1 MNRLFLY
8 SGLLFILILIF
19 DAYDRDYNQ
28 AESINIEQNKKNA
41 SSNSKQP
48 PQAKI
53 TTKALPMDVASVPRK
68 IATIENSKLLVKY
81 DGNSGELLYAELK
94 DYSVGLGSKDNIII
108 LDFDNKKYSASSDVQ
123 VMNSSKM
130 PTFEIANTTKNKV
143 TLVASNINDIVL
155 SKTIKLLDN
164 THQLSITNMIT
175 NNSNKDIRVRNYE
188 TISRDN
194 NSQASIM
201 LPTFTGGAY
210 YDETNKFSKLSFE
223 DIAENTETVQAK
235 NSWISMIEHYFFSAW
250 LPTSDLEKTIY
261 TDYQNNIYTIGSS
274 TNYITLNPG
283 NSISY
288 DSLMFVGPKLQS
300 EISNLTEGLDLTVDY
315 GVLTFLSAPL
325 FWILEFINKIFGN
338 WGFSIIALT
347 LLIKAVFFKLSETSY
362 RSMAEMKKLTPR
374 MQALK
379 ER

>member
-28 AESINIEQNKKNA
+28 AESINIEQNKKNS

-53 TTKALPMDVASVPRK
+53 ATKALPVDVASAHRK

-94 DYSVGLGSKDNIII
+94 DYYVGLGSKDNIII

-123 VMNSSKM
+123 VMNSSKI

-143 TLVASNINDIVL
+143 TLVASNINDIVI

-210 YDETNKFSKLSFE
+210 YD
-223 DIAENTETVQAK
+223 
-235 NSWISMIEHYFFSAW
+235 
-250 LPTSDLEKTIY
+250 
-261 TDYQNNIYTIGSS
+261 
-274 TNYITLNPG
+274 
-283 NSISY
+283 
-288 DSLMFVGPKLQS
+288 
-300 EISNLTEGLDLTVDY
+300 
-315 GVLTFLSAPL
+315 
-325 FWILEFINKIFGN
+325 
-338 WGFSIIALT
+338 
-347 LLIKAVFFKLSETSY
+347 
-362 RSMAEMKKLTPR
+362 
-374 MQALK
+374 
-379 ER
+379 